1 MKIKIFLIVLLFV
14 IAGNETLQAQTDST
28 ITAPVEDFV
37 VVIKDPRLDI
47 LDKRPAIMA
56 KLELEEKA
64 NQKKDKEILVYKP
77 IVSADGKKKVT
88 GSIYTTK
95 GFRIVIYNGTDR
107 NQAMT
112 AKNNFSRAY
121 PGISSS
127 MSYNVPSYKIK
138 VGDFESRNE
147 AGKFLK
153 KIGKSFPTSF
163 IVPDIITVKNIN
175 VID

>member
-1 MKIKIFLIVLLFV
+1 MKWKLFLFV
-14 IAGNETLQAQTDST
+14 LVFIQGVVQTLSAQTDSVLV
-28 ITAPVEDFV
+28 PVEEFV
-37 VVIKDPRLDI
+37 VVIKDPRLDL
-47 LDKRPAIMA
+47 LDKRPALLA
-56 KLELEEKA
+56 RLELEDKA
-64 NQKKDKEILVYKP
+64 NLKKDKEIPVYKP

-107 NQAMT
+107 NQAMQV
-112 AKNNFSRAY
+112 KNNFSRAY
-121 PGISSS
+121 PGTSSS

-138 VGDFESRNE
+138 VGDFESRND
-147 AGKFLK
+147 ASKFLK
-153 KIGKSFPTSF
+153 KVGKSFPSAF